1 MYIYIYIER
10 ERERERERYILN
22 NSVAP
27 LMTVKFAIRLLLH
40 VTRCS
45 RPSSREILC
54 VNRSG
59 LGTTARV
66 GGTVKMI

>member
-1 MYIYIYIER
+1 
-10 ERERERERYILN
+10 
-22 NSVAP
+22 
-27 LMTVKFAIRLLLH
+27 MTVKFAMRLLLH